1 MEIEREGKAS
11 DIIDLL
17 LPDYEILPYGET
29 GVVTKEMPDL
39 EITLRDLI
47 YKKEKIKIDDYYI
60 AGHTR
65 EIEIPMATLAGSD
78 SRGDGH
84 VQGGFPKATI
94 IFKDELKTGDKVAV
108 LQSKDKQ
115 TLYVLFKIKEW

>member
-1 MEIEREGKAS
+1 MGIEREGKAS

-29 GVVTKEMPDL
+29 AEVTKEMPDL
-39 EITLRDLI
+39 EITLRDLP

-60 AGHTR
+60 AGHER
-65 EIEIPMATLAGSD
+65 EIEIPSTTLTGSD
-78 SRGDGH
+78 SMGDAH
-84 VQGGFPKATI
+84 ISGGFPKAKI
-94 IFKDELKTGDKVAV
+94 IFRDELKIGDKVAV

-115 TLYVLFKIKEW
+115 TLYVLFKVKEW